1 MNNLSRN
8 FKSVGRITYAVAAA
22 CILFACGTRVGNPKK
37 PDQDNQLVKLPAL
50 DVDIPE
56 NDIDPSASSSLNL
69 VAQDA
74 SNTSSL
80 ATGVPSGRQ
89 SVLSFNELVAK
100 MNEGEI
106 KLDQVY
112 TTTAEGKTVTVLVTA
127 STQAKYTY
135 RAVLCSEKKP
145 FLSLSWAA
153 DGSALAATRNIDE
166 MPYEAIRARH
176 KNDGTSLMQEMTW
189 DSKLPV
195 QISLWQSRVPPQEQT
210 FFKRPDRII
219 DAFKIRISKEGVA
232 DFTGVNDLQYKQTD
246 SGEPVDMNDFIADI
260 RVGGQVRPDK
270 KHFYLAHLEGANLV
284 CPQEFDEDNQS
295 KPGWCFGLKRRNV
308 DENDY
313 AILKRTEIDNAWEL
327 INDMEI
333 VKEAEM
339 KELTFSADVTCPE

>member
-1 MNNLSRN
+1 MNNL
-8 FKSVGRITYAVAAA
+8 FKDLKPIRQISPVVAATL
-22 CILFACGTRVGNPKK
+22 ILFACGTRVGNPKK
-37 PDQDNQLVKLPAL
+37 PDQDNQLVKLPVIDA
-50 DVDIPE
+50 DIPE

-74 SNTSSL
+74 SNTSSV
-80 ATGVPSGRQ
+80 ATGVPNGRQ

-112 TTTAEGKTVTVLVTA
+112 STSAEGKTITVLVKA
-127 STQAKYTY
+127 STQTRYTY
-135 RAVLCSEKKP
+135 KAALCSEKKP
-145 FLSLSWAA
+145 FLSISWAD

-166 MPYEAIRARH
+166 MPFAEIRARH
-176 KNDGTSLMQEMTW
+176 KNDGTSFMQEIAW

-195 QISLWQSRVPPQEQT
+195 QFSLWQSRVPPQEQT
-210 FFKRPDRII
+210 FIKRPDRII
-219 DAFKIRISKEGVA
+219 DAFKLRISKEGVA
-232 DFTGVNDLQYKQTD
+232 DFTGVNDLQYKETD

-260 RVGGQVRPDK
+260 RVAGQVRPDK

-308 DENDY
+308 GENDY
-313 AILKRTEIDNAWEL
+313 SILKKTEIDNAWEL

-339 KELTFSADVTCPE
+339 KEVTFGADVTCPE